1 MDKSIPDLKK
11 ITLAIE
17 LTFRGGCQKS
27 SSHRVLL
34 IQDWDNERKIAAGC
48 GDLSSSTRCRKSTK
62 ADLGPIVDMN
72 VNEDKKNA

>member
-1 MDKSIPDLKK
+1 M
-11 ITLAIE
+11 
-17 LTFRGGCQKS
+17 
-27 SSHRVLL
+27 LL